1 VRENFSGLAV
11 KNNTNTKN
19 TSNNTNAKSQSKED
33 EGVFQVRDR
42 VFKKLLNN
50 FKKMN
55 STDDVDVAPY
65 DISQNIQNI
74 DFIMEKLVQRV
85 TAIVDNKTK
94 EIEKLIL
101 ELYPKDLGKIDIE
114 ISLLAEQLVSIVFLT
129 EEPEIRKIFKRKS
142 SELEKNLNEKGIEVK
157 ITFKEG

>member
-1 VRENFSGLAV
+1 MRENFSGLAV

-101 ELYPKDLGKIDIE
+101 DLYPKDLGKIDIE